1 MLIASCSLAKN
12 FTLITNNLKEF
23 KRIKG
28 LRVENWI

>member
-1 MLIASCSLAKN
+1 MLIASCSLAKD
-12 FTLITNNLKEF
+12 FTLITSNIKEF